1 MLRLK
6 KDIEIKEL
14 EKFDFEISHD
24 NNNAIKIFFDK
35 EGFEED
41 VILSVENRTIWLI
54 ENGAKNSNERYFGNP
69 QLDTIFDLI
78 SANLIEK
85 F

>member
-6 KDIEIKEL
+6 KDIKIKEL
-14 EKFDFEISHD
+14 EKFGFEILND
-24 NNNAIKIFFDK
+24 NNAIKIFFDK

-41 VILSVENRTIWLI
+41 VILSIENRTIWLI
-54 ENGAKNSNERYFGNP
+54 ENGAKNNNERYFGNP

-78 SANLIEK
+78 FANLIEK

>member
-6 KDIEIKEL
+6 EDVKIKEL
-14 EKFDFEISHD
+14 EKFDFEISND
-24 NNNAIKIFFDK
+24 NNNAIKIFFDE

-54 ENGAKNSNERYFGNP
+54 ENGAKNSNERYFGYP

-78 SANLIEK
+78 LANLIEK